1 MTHIHAYTEM
11 SGAPYPGFLNLSVQH
26 TEADPDKNVLT
37 VRQQGHHGCKQ
48 ASIVLSDSQMLD
60 LVASIMMH
68 LNAHGVK
75 A

>member
-37 VRQQGHHGCKQ
+37 VRQQGHHGLKQ
-48 ASIVLSDSQMLD
+48 ASIVLTDAQMID
-60 LVASIMMH
+60 LAAGILNH
-68 LNAHGVK
+68 LNAKGVP